1 MDSSVGGFILILVFI
16 AILVAVIT
24 GINVVFSTKNSDPSS
39 SNNPILESFNQES
52 IYLSD
57 DKAKALLNIS
67 DGDLIPLRLVNHE
80 GNLWLQETS
89 TGQLVNVDQRRLPSL
104 GIWAVKV
111 RGTDY
116 YKSGIKKAQ
125 LRVGMRVQ
133 LLHEPE
139 NQYDP
144 NAIAILANEQ
154 KIGYYNKGKAS
165 RLVKVLSTGQELD
178 SMLISLSPLKVI
190 SATDKVFAELLGKGQ
205 K

>member
-1 MDSSVGGFILILVFI
+1 MDSSVGGFILVLVFI
-16 AILVAVIT
+16 AILVVIIT
-24 GINVVFSTKNSDPSS
+24 SINVVFSSKTSEALPAKNPT
-39 SNNPILESFNQES
+39 LETFNHES
-52 IYLSD
+52 VYLPD
-57 DKAKALLNIS
+57 EEAKLLLAPTL
-67 DGDLIPLRLVNHE
+67 DGKIPLRLVNHE
-80 GNLWLQETS
+80 GNLWLQETT
-89 TGQLVNVDQRRLPSL
+89 TGLLVNVDQRRLPSL